1 MKLDLSAAVDTV
13 NHDVLL
19 HLLECKFKIKGN
31 VLKWITSY
39 LSGRTFSVKIGSVN
53 GRTVLLVYGVPQ
65 GSVLGP
71 LLFILYVSDL
81 PAIAANFGISLH
93 SYADDSHLC
102 VGFDPLVNY
111 AETVEKM
118 QSCIMQIEGW
128 MKSNYLQLNVDK
140 TEVLFVA
147 KPREHSTF
155 SNLSLTIGKKCFVS
169 SSTVPMESLGVYFD
183 NTMSIRRIVSETVKR
198 CHYNLKRLHRLRY
211 TLSVKHKMLLVKSFI
226 LSRVDYCSVLLA
238 NASALEIKRL
248 QTVIN
253 KSMRFVHLLK
263 KRDCVSAYTKDAH
276 ILPMKYRVMYKTCL
290 FLYNIVN
297 GDCPHYFDNML
308 LRKHPNEFNTRLN
321 NDNLLFIQT
330 TRSDTL
336 QYGMIRN
343 WNSLPFSIR
352 WQTSIDIFKTHLKT
366 YYFNIAYVL

>member
-1 MKLDLSAAVDTV
+1 MILTCTLVLIRQLVMLKQLRRCKVRIMKIND
-13 NHDVLL
+13 
-19 HLLECKFKIKGN
+19 
-31 VLKWITSY
+31 
-39 LSGRTFSVKIGSVN
+39 
-53 GRTVLLVYGVPQ
+53 
-65 GSVLGP
+65 
-71 LLFILYVSDL
+71 
-81 PAIAANFGISLH
+81 
-93 SYADDSHLC
+93 
-102 VGFDPLVNY
+102 
-111 AETVEKM
+111 
-118 QSCIMQIEGW
+118 W

-147 KPREHSTF
+147 KPRDHLTF
-155 SNLSLTIGKKCFVS
+155 NNLSINIGNKCFLS
-169 SSTVPMESLGVYFD
+169 SSTAPVESLGVYID
-183 NTMSIRRIVSETVKR
+183 NTLSVRRMVSETVSS

-211 TLSVKHKMLLVKSFI
+211 TLSVKHKLLLVKSFI

-263 KRDCVSAYTKDAH
+263 KRDSVSTYAKDAH

-290 FLYNIVN
+290 FVYNIVN
-297 GDCPHYFDNML
+297 GDCPHYFDGML
-308 LRKHPNEFNTRLN
+308 QRKHPNEFNTRLN

-336 QYGMIRN
+336 QYGMIKN

-352 WQTSIDIFKTHLKT
+352 CQTSIDLFKTNLKT
-366 YYFNIAYVL
+366 YYFNIVYVL